1 MLALNKM
8 VVVIKQKT
16 KHKRY
21 IMETEQRTFLNRIN
35 VVGWD
40 RKDKMQS
47 VEGKDMNKLSTS
59 YFKNKRI

>member
-8 VVVIKQKT
+8 AVVIKQKT

-21 IMETEQRTFLNRIN
+21 IVETERSTFLNRIN
-35 VVGWD
+35 VGWD
-40 RKDKMQS
+40 REYKMQS

-59 YFKNKRI
+59 CFKNKRI